1 MLEDKL
7 HLGNAKKNEF
17 SFGISLDLHY
27 LCTQKIILLV
37 SRAEVFV
44 APQNNH
50 KTQFD
55 NEGYQLTPSGAWAL
69 VVYRNRKGVVILRC
83 FCILLVLIASVSF
96 KMKDAPPVIKC
107 MKTNIKPIL

>member
-1 MLEDKL
+1 M
-7 HLGNAKKNEF
+7 EF
-17 SFGISLDLHY
+17 HSICIIFALR
-27 LCTQKIILLV
+27 KILLV

-50 KTQFD
+50 NTQFD

-96 KMKDAPPVIKC
+96 KMKDAPPVIKF
-107 MKTNIKPIL
+107 